1 MNTLRLN
8 ITVPI
13 DLGRQL
19 KGMKNISAVIVEA
32 LREKLSQK
40 ARQEAVRKLQDAYR
54 QSAAEEKRLEK
65 DWDTTSGD
73 GL

>member
-13 DLGRQL
+13 DIGRQL
-19 KGMKNISAVIVEA
+19 KGMKNISAFIAEA
-32 LREKLSQK
+32 LREKLQRK
-40 ARQEAVRKLQDAYR
+40 EHQERIKKLQEAYR
-54 QSAAEEKRLEK
+54 QSAAEEKELVK
-65 DWDTTSGD
+65 DWDATAGD

>member
-19 KGMKNISAVIVEA
+19 KGMKNISAVVVEA

-40 ARQEAVRKLQDAYR
+40 ARQEAAKKLQDAYR
-54 QSAAEEKRLEK
+54 QSAAEEKSLIK